1 MNTENLY
8 GMWISP
14 KGDIWEIYKSMSSH
28 EDMARQITGGIFPE
42 LDDFLPETKYLIMSG
57 YCRVVFENSSNI
69 VSMEFLEKLTR
80 HQKEY
85 LEIFREEKRHVCEQW
100 DVFLGSLPRHRARA
114 ERTKRMDVELLQ
126 PVSGAVSA
134 PAPAVIWS
142 HRVGGVRR
150 DRAEPDCGQAAGIRL
165 CRSLGACVVCAAGIC
180 GG

>member
-14 KGDIWEIYKSMSSH
+14 KGDIWEIYKNVSSH

-57 YCRVVFENSSNI
+57 FCRVVFENSNNI

-85 LEIFREEKRHVCEQW
+85 LEIFREENRHVCEQW
-100 DVFLGSLPRHRARA
+100 DNMTWGEFQEHSEKCYGFYPFVKYGEKLELRHL
-114 ERTKRMDVELLQ
+114 TNKTN
-126 PVSGAVSA
+126 AV
-134 PAPAVIWS
+134 
-142 HRVGGVRR
+142 
-150 DRAEPDCGQAAGIRL
+150 
-165 CRSLGACVVCAAGIC
+165 
-180 GG
+180 